1 MKFIDEVL
9 RWFGSGANDF
19 DDGFRL
25 LEGVS
30 TNRFH
35 LGNVKRRRDLESVRH
50 ELNKLY
56 YALGGK
62 VKLEIKRG
70 ALPVAP
76 RGAGVFG
83 VGALRSVGKPVKVVA
98 EKPGQDKGRIQDKGT
113 GVVTGGTGALTGE
126 GGAVTS
132 GLGELQVKVVERDG
146 FVVGRLVKSMP
157 RDERVVL
164 RNEFPFLADPGCPEE
179 FKILVAD
186 MITAHARYMKGHD
199 RLFEVANKDN
209 DTCFAAARETVE
221 NYIDNREMWEELE
234 HYKKTGEI
242 LGKHRVF
249 TDRKMRE
256 KIVAMGE
263 DELDKFMINI
273 QRRRLYRE
281 KMIAEDKNNEKVFD
295 WKKEIEELDRMK
307 QLVKSWGVN
316 GRNRK
321 GRVKKKK

>member
-1 MKFIDEVL
+1 MKFLDDVR
-9 RWFGSGANDF
+9 RWFDAGANDF
-19 DDGFRL
+19 DGGFAL
-25 LEGVS
+25 LSGAS

-35 LGNVKRRRDLESVRH
+35 LDNVRRRRDLASVRH
-50 ELNKLY
+50 ELNKIY
-56 YALGGK
+56 YSLGGK
-62 VKLEIKRG
+62 VKLEIRMG
-70 ALPVAP
+70 AL
-76 RGAGVFG
+76 
-83 VGALRSVGKPVKVVA
+83 PVKVVA
-98 EKPGQDKGRIQDKGT
+98 EKAGQAKGRIQDKGT
-113 GVVTGGTGALTGE
+113 GLVTGRTGALTGE

-132 GLGELQVKVVERDG
+132 GAGELEVKVVERDG
-146 FVVGRLVKSMP
+146 FVVGRIVKSAP

-164 RNEFPFLADPGCPEE
+164 RNEFPFLAEPGCPEE

-186 MITAHARYMKGHD
+186 MITAHSRYMKGHD

-209 DTCFAAARETVE
+209 ATCFAAARETVE

-263 DELDKFMINI
+263 DELEKFVVNIN
-273 QRRRLYRE
+273 RRRLYRE
-281 KMIAEDKNNEKVFD
+281 KMIAEDGNNERVFD

>member
-1 MKFIDEVL
+1 MKFLDDVR
-9 RWFGSGANDF
+9 RWFDAGANDF
-19 DDGFRL
+19 DGGFEL
-25 LEGVS
+25 LSGAS

-35 LGNVKRRRDLESVRH
+35 LDNVRRRRDLASVRH

-56 YALGGK
+56 YSLGGK
-62 VKLEIKRG
+62 VKLEIRMG

-76 RGAGVFG
+76 RGAGVSSSGASGAVVSHGRVSG
-83 VGALRSVGKPVKVVA
+83 VKVSAEKAAPVKG
-98 EKPGQDKGRIQDKGT
+98 KIQDKGT
-113 GVVTGGTGALTGE
+113 GALTGGTCALTGE
-126 GGAVTS
+126 GGAVKEKP
-132 GLGELQVKVVERDG
+132 GKVPAALVDPVKVKGV
-146 FVVGRLVKSMP
+146 P

-164 RNEFPFLADPGCPEE
+164 RNEFPFLAEPGCPEE

-186 MITAHARYMKGHD
+186 MITAHSRYMRGHD

-263 DELDKFMINI
+263 DELEKFVVNIN
-273 QRRRLYRE
+273 RRRLYRE
-281 KMIAEDKNNEKVFD
+281 KMIAEDGNNERVFD

-316 GRNRK
+316 GRDRK
-321 GRVKKKK
+321 SRAKKKK